1 MSTLWNALLFAP
13 LLNALILLYRF
24 FGNLGVSIILLTI
37 ILRLLMTPLVIPSLK
52 ITKKLQEIA
61 PELEKLKA
69 QYKDDKQGFVIAQA
83 QLYKEHGANPASGC
97 LPQIV
102 QLLVLIALFSAFNTI
117 LRPNGESVI
126 KHLNT
131 YMYSFNQLPADTK
144 ISNSFLYLDLSKPD
158 IFRLPNIPF
167 PLPGIFLLLS
177 AVFQFL
183 SSKMLTPIIDKEKQ
197 LAKQTEKKSDDTM
210 VEVQQQM
217 LYLFPLMTL
226 LIGYQFPSGLV
237 IYWLIFSLA
246 SVVQQYFISGWGGLQ
261 PWIKRLYVR

>member
-1 MSTLWNALLFAP
+1 MATLWNALLFAP
-13 LLNALILLYRF
+13 LLNALILLYRLT
-24 FGNLGVSIILLTI
+24 GNLGLSIIFLTI
-37 ILRLLMTPLVIPSLK
+37 GLRLIMTPLVIPSLK

-61 PELEKLKA
+61 PELEKLKI
-69 QYKDDKQGFVIAQA
+69 QHKDDKQAFVIAQA
-83 QLYKEHGANPASGC
+83 ELYKKHGANPASGC

-102 QLLVLIALFSAFNTI
+102 QLLVLIALFSAFN
-117 LRPNGESVI
+117 SVL
-126 KHLNT
+126 KTDGSSVVSGLNS
-131 YMYSFNQLPADTK
+131 YLYSFNRLPADTH

-158 IFRLPNIPF
+158 VFRLPSVPF

-183 SSKMLTPIIDKEKQ
+183 SSKMLTPVIDKEKQ
-197 LAKQTEKKSDDTM
+197 LALKTEKKSDDTM

-217 LYLFPLMTL
+217 LYLFPAMTL

-246 SVVQQYFISGWGGLQ
+246 SIVQQYFISGWGGLQ
-261 PWIKRLYVR
+261 PWVKRLYAR